1 MTGRTRPSPARPS
14 RAGVS
19 VESRLHGTDRCYA
32 RCADWHGRRR
42 VVKPAGG
49 NSIWPDWRE
58 RFTADYADQPG
69 SQRLSCRSPDGERL
83 LFRDL
88 VRHHYL
94 PSLRDASP
102 DTRTHAASHLG
113 NGSGVPTRD
122 SAYGARAARSRLL
135 FTFGLRRAAE
145 TVLRDG

>member
-1 MTGRTRPSPARPS
+1 MP
-14 RAGVS
+14 
-19 VESRLHGTDRCYA
+19 VESRLLGDGNERFYA
-32 RCADWHGRRR
+32 RYTDPRGRRR

-49 NSIWPDWRE
+49 NSTWPDWGE
-58 RFTADYADQPG
+58 AFTAACACQTE
-69 SQRLSCRSPDGERL
+69 SQRLSYRSPDGERL

-102 DTRTHAASHLG
+102 NTPKNAASHLG

-122 SAYGARAARSRLL
+122 SP
-135 FTFGLRRAAE
+135 
-145 TVLRDG
+145 

>member
-19 VESRLHGTDRCYA
+19 VESRRLGDGTERCYP
-32 RCADWHGRRR
+32 RNTDSRGLRR

-49 NSIWPDWRE
+49 NSTWSGWGE
-58 RFTADYADQPG
+58 HFTADCAGQPEPR
-69 SQRLSCRSPDGERL
+69 RLSYRSPAGVRL

-102 DTRTHAASHLG
+102 DTRRHAASHLG

-122 SAYGARAARSRLL
+122 SAYGERAAHSPAWV
-135 FTFGLRRAAE
+135 G
-145 TVLRDG
+145 G